1 LNNFQ
6 LLYDCKICILK
17 ISGWLIIAM
26 IEKYEESRSKEA
38 IQLAYLKER
47 LFYDF
52 FKFLKYSQ
60 THSTPQSQTKNSG
73 RKVFRDILNITFKK
87 TSFLWRILFVQK
99 TFKVSFEISFLTKQF
114 SVFWP
119 YNCQI
124 FFFWLRLFDVKNLEN
139 FGFEVCETR
148 KCFKVWN
155 SRFRSKLI
163 SGNNSYLENKKSRI
177 VFQKN
182 YLFLFTSSRSYLKGE
197 CLTLDVHWRVT

>member
-1 LNNFQ
+1 
-6 LLYDCKICILK
+6 
-17 ISGWLIIAM
+17 LIIVI
-26 IEKYEESRSKEA
+26 IEKCEKSRSKEA

-99 TFKVSFEISFLTKQF
+99 TFKVSFEISFLKKKKF

-124 FFFWLRLFDVKNLEN
+124 FSFDFASLMRKIWRTLDLKFAKLGNVLK
-139 FGFEVCETR
+139 FETA
-148 KCFKVWN
+148 
-155 SRFRSKLI
+155 
-163 SGNNSYLENKKSRI
+163 
-177 VFQKN
+177 VFAQN
-182 YLFLFTSSRSYLKGE
+182 LFLEIIHILRIKNRELFFRRTIYFYL
-197 CLTLDVHWRVT
+197 LQVAHT